1 MKHLSNVMIYFIPS
15 ITYQIYAVLDKAM
28 LGWLVGSNYENGY
41 YEQANKIVNLVVNV
55 ISSYTIV
62 MRSRIGTCPLIW
74 NDDGEKAEEIRR
86 FVDIPWS
93 EQIVAIIQVG
103 HYATNECKY
112 AASNRRAVFDV
123 LKIH

>member
-1 MKHLSNVMIYFIPS
+1 MNQKDVFFDQIPAW
-15 ITYQIYAVLDKAM
+15 INQIGSVAEISAM
-28 LGWLVGSNYENGY
+28 HSSLGEGF
-41 YEQANKIVNLVVNV
+41 K
-55 ISSYTIV
+55 T
-62 MRSRIGTCPLIW
+62 IGTCPLIW

>member
-1 MKHLSNVMIYFIPS
+1 MEKGRGNS
-15 ITYQIYAVLDKAM
+15 
-28 LGWLVGSNYENGY
+28 
-41 YEQANKIVNLVVNV
+41 KI
-55 ISSYTIV
+55 
-62 MRSRIGTCPLIW
+62 
-74 NDDGEKAEEIRR
+74 
-86 FVDIPWS
+86 VDIPWS